1 MILLHYLEGSEKW
14 VRGYFSTMSKLDK
27 TIVAEVF
34 QIDGN
39 INTDYII
46 FIVTNAYGIGIY
58 NPNIRLIIS

>member
-1 MILLHYLEGSEKW
+1 MILLHYLEGLEKW
-14 VRGYFSTMSKLDK
+14 VRGYFLIMSKLDK

-46 FIVTNAYGIGIY
+46 FIVTNAYDIGIY
-58 NPNIRLIIS
+58 DPDIRLIIS